1 MLGPVLGTS
10 LHFFAASRAES
21 QSSPQGIQSS
31 KFADYL
37 LPQLIINLIFFK
49 ADTGTVAF
57 GPLLTTVLQRESK
70 IKRKKLRFCV
80 AHFLLHYPFIR
91 ISILPYSNSVDSLCS
106 LNMRSVAEVGTVKY
120 LGTYLYDRKQRTLS
134 VVETR

>member
-57 GPLLTTVLQRESK
+57 GPLLTTVLQHESK
-70 IKRKKLRFCV
+70 IKIKCYGFVSLIFRYTIHLYVFQFCRIVIRLIHCV
-80 AHFLLHYPFIR
+80 A
-91 ISILPYSNSVDSLCS
+91 SIC
-106 LNMRSVAEVGTVKY
+106 
-120 LGTYLYDRKQRTLS
+120 
-134 VVETR
+134 VV